1 MYVRILLYLCA
12 QLNQIIYTMLN
23 ILFIVGSLRRESYN
37 RQLAKQAEN
46 LLQGKAQVTYLEF
59 AEMPF
64 MNQDIEFP
72 APAVVQ
78 RVRDE
83 VRIADGIWIF
93 TPEYNSSYPGLLKN
107 LLDWLSRPLK
117 PNDYANPTAISGKP
131 VTVSGAAGKSACK
144 DSIGKLMP
152 LLEMMRTRLM
162 SEPIMSVAL
171 THDAWQT
178 GVLSLSPEQLAALQQ
193 QVEAFLAF
201 IKEE

>member
-1 MYVRILLYLCA
+1 MKH
-12 QLNQIIYTMLN
+12 

-37 RQLAKQAEN
+37 LQLAKQAEQFF
-46 LLQGKAQVTYLEF
+46 QGKAEIKYLAF
-59 AEMPF
+59 ADMPY

-83 VRIADGIWIF
+83 MQKADGVWIF

-131 VTVSGAAGKSACK
+131 VTVSGAAGKSGCK
-144 DSIGKLMP
+144 DSMTKLMP

-162 SEPIMSVAL
+162 KEPAVGIAL
-171 THDAWQT
+171 TPEAWQT
-178 GVLSLSPEQLAALQQ
+178 GVLALSDEQIALLQLQ
-193 QVEAFLAF
+193 AEAFVRF
-201 IKEE
+201 IEE

>member
-1 MYVRILLYLCA
+1 M
-12 QLNQIIYTMLN
+12 QN

-37 RQLAKQAEN
+37 RQLAKQAEE
-46 LLQGKAQVTYLEF
+46 LLKGKANVSYLDF
-59 AEMPF
+59 ADMPF

-78 RVRDE
+78 RVRNE
-83 VRIADGIWIF
+83 VQKADGIWIF

-144 DSIGKLMP
+144 DSIGKLLP
-152 LLEMMRTRLM
+152 LLEMMRTRVM
-162 SEPIMSVAL
+162 AEPIMSVAL
-171 THDAWQT
+171 TPEAWQT
-178 GVLSLSPEQLAALQQ
+178 GVLTLSQEQLAALQQ
-193 QVEAFLAF
+193 QAESFLAF
-201 IKEE
+201 IAAK

>member
-1 MYVRILLYLCA
+1 M
-12 QLNQIIYTMLN
+12 QN

-46 LLQGKAQVTYLEF
+46 LLQGKAQVSYLEF
-59 AEMPF
+59 ADMPF

-83 VRIADGIWIF
+83 VQNADGIWIF
-93 TPEYNSSYPGLLKN
+93 SPEYNSSYPGLLKN

-144 DSIGKLMP
+144 DSIGKLLP
-152 LLEMMRTRLM
+152 LLTMMRTRLM

-171 THDAWQT
+171 TPDAWQT
-178 GVLSLSPEQLAALQQ
+178 GILTLSPEQLAALQQ
-193 QVEAFLAF
+193 QAEAFLAF
-201 IKEE
+201 VEEK

>member
-1 MYVRILLYLCA
+1 M
-12 QLNQIIYTMLN
+12 QH

-37 RQLAKQAEN
+37 RQLAKQAEQ
-46 LLQGKAQVTYLEF
+46 LLRGKAEVSYLDF
-59 AEMPF
+59 ADLPF

-72 APAVVQ
+72 APAAVQ

-83 VRIADGIWIF
+83 VQKADGVWIF

-131 VTVSGAAGKSACK
+131 VAVSGAAGKSGCK
-144 DSIGKLMP
+144 DSMGKLMP

-162 SEPIMSVAL
+162 AEPCTGFAL
-171 THDAWQT
+171 TPEAWQT
-178 GVLSLSPEQLAALQQ
+178 GVLTLSDEQLALLKQQ
-193 QVEAFLAF
+193 AEAFLAF
-201 IKEE
+201 IQK